1 MTRSRG
7 TTAVAVPEIFV
18 RHAEAGDEPTWR
30 AHREEARRESSR
42 YRGEPWSPGDDE
54 GAEGQGST
62 LVLVAG
68 VDDTVFGSV
77 AASHGGD
84 TRWWIDHVFVEEAAR
99 EVGLGDALMNALMV
113 ELRSRGASRLGSSA
127 QPGDRSL
134 KNLFERHGLVAR
146 TILVGRDLS
155 DPSSGAD
162 ASR

>member
-1 MTRSRG
+1 MEHRRG

-18 RHAEAGDEPTWR
+18 RRAGADDEPTWR

-42 YRGEPWSPGDDE
+42 YRGEPWRPGDGEKDE
-54 GAEGQGST
+54 RST
-62 LVLVAG
+62 LVLLAG
-68 VDDTVFGSV
+68 VDETVFGSV
-77 AASHGGD
+77 AASDGGD
-84 TRWWIDHVFVEEAAR
+84 THWWIDHVFVEEAAR
-99 EVGLGDALMNALMV
+99 EVGLGDALMTALIG
-113 ELRSRGASRLGSSA
+113 ELRSRGATRLGSSA

-155 DPSSGAD
+155 DPSSGAG